1 MVQADL
7 LKKITN
13 ILSLSVNQREVLS
26 DEGYD
31 TISTIVHWK
40 YDDILE
46 WYTTKSKLT
55 TTRGGASYG
64 DLKIK

>member
-7 LKKITN
+7 LKTITN

-31 TISTIVHWK
+31 TISTIAHWK

-64 DLKIK
+64 DL